1 MKDFLLGGSLLPQG
15 CRLLAALLLA
25 ALPMAAQDAAP
36 ATVTQAMPPDETAV
50 QVGGALDSTSL
61 LPTLGEDPSR
71 RLVINGFGVLSYNFN
86 FSTGEN
92 SFAPSALAL
101 SLYKGISDHLSVFAQ
116 LTTAREAPSP
126 FPESGGESNDTSTD
140 IDNLQLRYA
149 PSLSSG
155 LDITVGK
162 FDSPLAIERDDA
174 PLNFQAT
181 SSFTFDFARPV
192 KFTGVAVHDA
202 FSPHFELWAIA
213 ANGWDNDVDNNHAKT
228 GALYSL
234 WSPSLA
240 AHIGLGVIYG
250 GEKDGVSGDSRR
262 TGVLTLLFQPAER
275 FVWGGETVAGRE
287 PGAALDGG
295 TAQWFAQMLFA
306 HQRFGAHWGTT
317 LRLDY
322 VDDRDGARTGIRQIL
337 TSVTLSPQY
346 LIGGGFY
353 GVFRYLDRT
362 TLRLPETSVRLD
374 LRYNH
379 STENAFAARDE
390 NTVRRNGVSAT
401 LQTVF
406 LF

>member
-1 MKDFLLGGSLLPQG
+1 MKDYLSGGSLLPNG
-15 CRLLAALLLA
+15 CRLLAALLLT
-25 ALPMAAQDAAP
+25 ALPLAAQDAAP
-36 ATVTQAMPPDETAV
+36 AAATLPAPPGETAV
-50 QVGGALDSTSL
+50 QPGALDTASP
-61 LPTLGEDPSR
+61 LPTFGEDPSR
-71 RLVINGFGVLSYNFN
+71 RLVINGFGVFSYNYN
-86 FSTGEN
+86 SNTRDN

-101 SLYKGISDHLSVFAQ
+101 SLYKGVSDHLSVFAQ
-116 LTTAREAPSP
+116 LTTSREAPSP
-126 FPESGGESNDTSTD
+126 FPDDAGGAGDTKTD
-140 IDNLQLRYA
+140 IDNLQLRYV
-149 PSLSSG
+149 PSLASG

-162 FDSPLAIERDDA
+162 FDSPMAIERDDA

-192 KFTGVAVHDA
+192 KFAGVAVHDA
-202 FSPHFELWAIA
+202 FSPHFEIWAIA

-228 GALYSL
+228 GALYGL

-250 GEKDGVSGDSRR
+250 GEKDGLSGDARK
-262 TGVLTLLFQPAER
+262 TGVLTLLFQPAES
-275 FVWGGETVAGRE
+275 FVWGGETVSGSE
-287 PGAALDGG
+287 PGAALDGT
-295 TAQWFAQMLFA
+295 TAQWFAQTLFA
-306 HQRFGAHWGTT
+306 HQRFGTHWGAT

-322 VDDRDGARTGIRQIL
+322 FDDRDGARTGTRQVL

-353 GVFRYLDRT
+353 GLFRYLDRT
-362 TLRLPETSVRLD
+362 TLRLPETAIRLD

-379 STENAFAARDE
+379 STAAVFAAHAEDPSKRSGGE
-390 NTVRRNGVSAT
+390 AT

>member
-1 MKDFLLGGSLLPQG
+1 MKDSVWGGSLLP
-15 CRLLAALLLA
+15 RRSPLFAALLLA
-25 ALPMAAQDAAP
+25 ALPLTAQDQPAP
-36 ATVTQAMPPDETAV
+36 PPPGETPV
-50 QVGGALDSTSL
+50 SVGALDSSSSS
-61 LPTLGEDPSR
+61 PVPGLGEDPNR
-71 RLVINGFGVLSYNFN
+71 RLVINGFGVLSYNYNFN
-86 FSTGEN
+86 SGDN

-116 LTTAREAPSP
+116 LTTARDDPSP
-126 FPESGGESNDTSTD
+126 FAGDEAETDTATE
-140 IDNLQLRYA
+140 IDNLQLRWV

-155 LDITVGK
+155 LDVTVGK

-228 GALYSL
+228 GAVYGL
-234 WSPSLA
+234 WSPSLG
-240 AHIGLGVIYG
+240 AHLGLGVIYG
-250 GEKDGVSGDSRR
+250 GEKDGLSGDSRR
-262 TGVLTLLFQPAER
+262 TGVLTLLFQPTES
-275 FVWGGETVAGRE
+275 FVWGGETVSGSE
-287 PGAALDGG
+287 PGAALDGS
-295 TAQWFAQMLFA
+295 TAQWFAQTLFA
-306 HQRFGAHWGTT
+306 HQRFGSHWGTT

-322 VDDRDGARTGIRQIL
+322 LDDRGGSRTGVRQVL

-353 GVFRYLDRT
+353 GVFHYLDRT
-362 TLRLPETSVRLD
+362 TLRLPETVVRLD

-379 STENAFAARDE
+379 STEPVFTGRDE
-390 NTVRRNGVSAT
+390 DAPQRNGTSAT

>member
-1 MKDFLLGGSLLPQG
+1 MKDCPWGGSQLPL
-15 CRLLAALLLA
+15 CFWSLAVLLLT
-25 ALPMAAQDAAP
+25 ALPLAAQDAAQSAAP
-36 ATVTQAMPPDETAV
+36 PVTLPGETAI
-50 QVGGALDSTSL
+50 QPGALDSTAP
-61 LPTLGEDPSR
+61 LPTFGEDPSR
-71 RLVINGFGVLSYNFN
+71 RLVINGFGVFSYDYNSN
-86 FSTGEN
+86 TGDN

-116 LTTAREAPSP
+116 LTTARDAPSP
-126 FPESGGESNDTSTD
+126 FAADAGAGNDTETE
-140 IDNLQLRYA
+140 IDNLQLTYV
-149 PSLSSG
+149 PSLASG

-162 FDSPLAIERDDA
+162 FDSPMAIERDDA

-192 KFTGVAVHDA
+192 KFAGVSVHDA
-202 FSPHFELWAIA
+202 LSPHFELWAIA

-228 GALYSL
+228 GALYGL

-250 GEKDGVSGDSRR
+250 GEKDGLSGDSRK
-262 TGVLTLLFQPAER
+262 TGVLTLLFQPAEN
-275 FVWGGETVAGRE
+275 FVWGGETVSGSE
-287 PGAALDGG
+287 PAAAPDGT

-306 HQRFGAHWGTT
+306 HQRFGPHWAAT

-322 VDDRDGARTGIRQIL
+322 LDDRDGARTGTRQVL

-353 GVFRYLDRT
+353 GIFHDLDRT
-362 TLRLPETSVRLD
+362 TLRLPETAIRLD

-379 STENAFAARDE
+379 STQNVFAASDE
-390 NTVRRNGVSAT
+390 DAAKRSGMSAT

>member
-1 MKDFLLGGSLLPQG
+1 MKDFLWGGSLLPRD
-15 CRLLAALLLA
+15 CRRLAALLLA
-25 ALPMAAQDAAP
+25 ALPLAAQDVGVRP
-36 ATVTQAMPPDETAV
+36 TPPGETAV
-50 QVGGALDSTSL
+50 QLGTLDSTAP
-61 LPTLGEDPSR
+61 LPAFGEDPSR
-71 RLVINGFGVLSYNFN
+71 RLVINGFGVFSYDYNSN
-86 FSTGEN
+86 TGDN

-116 LTTAREAPSP
+116 LTTSRDAPSP
-126 FPESGGESNDTSTD
+126 FAADAGAANDTATD
-140 IDNLQLRYA
+140 IDNLQLRYV
-149 PSLSSG
+149 PSLASG

-162 FDSPLAIERDDA
+162 FDSPMAIERDDA

-192 KFTGVAVHDA
+192 KFSGITVHDA
-202 FSPHFELWAIA
+202 ISPHFELWGIA

-228 GALYSL
+228 GALYGL

-262 TGVLTLLFQPAER
+262 TGVLTLLFQPAEN
-275 FVWGGETVAGRE
+275 FVWGGETVSGSE
-287 PGAALDGG
+287 PGAALDGT
-295 TAQWFAQMLFA
+295 TAQWFAQTLFA
-306 HQRFGAHWGTT
+306 HQRFGTHWAGT

-322 VDDRDGARTGIRQIL
+322 LDDRGGSRTGVRQVL
-337 TSVTLSPQY
+337 SSVTLSPQY

-353 GVFRYLDRT
+353 GLFRYLDRT
-362 TLRLPETSVRLD
+362 TLRLPEAAIRLD

-379 STENAFAARDE
+379 STAAVFAAHAEDASKRTGGE
-390 NTVRRNGVSAT
+390 AT

>member
-1 MKDFLLGGSLLPQG
+1 MKGCMWGGSLLPH
-15 CRLLAALLLA
+15 CRRLLAVLLLT
-25 ALPMAAQDAAP
+25 ALPLAAQDAAP
-36 ATVTQAMPPDETAV
+36 AAAAQPTPPGETAV
-50 QVGGALDSTSL
+50 QLGTLDSTAP

-71 RLVINGFGVLSYNFN
+71 RLIINGFGVFSYDYNSN
-86 FSTGEN
+86 TGDN

-101 SLYKGISDHLSVFAQ
+101 SLYKGLSDHLSVFAQ
-116 LTTAREAPSP
+116 LTTARDAPSP
-126 FPESGGESNDTSTD
+126 FAADAGAANDTETE
-140 IDNLQLRYA
+140 IDNLQLRYV
-149 PSLSSG
+149 PSLASG

-192 KFTGVAVHDA
+192 KFSGIAVHDA
-202 FSPHFELWAIA
+202 LSPHFELWAIA
-213 ANGWDNDVDNNHAKT
+213 ANGWDNDVDNNQAKT
-228 GALYSL
+228 GALYGL

-262 TGVLTLLFQPAER
+262 TGVLTLLFQPTESL
-275 FVWGGETVAGRE
+275 VWGGETVSGSE
-287 PGAALDGG
+287 PGAALDGT
-295 TAQWFAQMLFA
+295 TAQWFAQTLFA
-306 HQRFGAHWGTT
+306 HQRFGAHWAAT

-322 VDDRDGARTGIRQIL
+322 LDDRDGSRTGVRQVL
-337 TSVTLSPQY
+337 SSVTLSPQY

-353 GVFRYLDRT
+353 GLFRYLEHT
-362 TLRLPETSVRLD
+362 TLRLPETAVRLD

-379 STENAFAARDE
+379 STAAVFAAHAEDPSKRTGGE
-390 NTVRRNGVSAT
+390 AT